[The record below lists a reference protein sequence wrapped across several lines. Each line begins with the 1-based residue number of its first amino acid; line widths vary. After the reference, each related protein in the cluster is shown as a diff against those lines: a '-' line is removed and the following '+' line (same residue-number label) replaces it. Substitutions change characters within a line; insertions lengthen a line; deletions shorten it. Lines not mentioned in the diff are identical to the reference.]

1 MHDCVDDGRNSLRCK
16 IIELPSI
23 RIDGLLSVNAIW
35 FVKSTKNL
43 RENVKISG
51 QEMYKGFDSRNQRP
65 NLLVG
70 VKEKTNLLEH
80 RFAPLI

>member
-1 MHDCVDDGRNSLRCK
+1 MVCQKYQKLTGKRQNFR
-16 IIELPSI
+16 
-23 RIDGLLSVNAIW
+23 
-35 FVKSTKNL
+35 
-43 RENVKISG
+43 
-51 QEMYKGFDSRNQRP
+51 QEMYEGFDSRNQRP

>member
-1 MHDCVDDGRNSLRCK
+1 MVFL
-16 IIELPSI
+16 
-23 RIDGLLSVNAIW
+23 
-35 FVKSTKNL
+35 KSTKNL
-43 RENVKISG
+43 RENGKISG